1 MPSLRRFRP
10 LYGVCRR
17 AQIGCFPLSR
27 KLATL
32 NAVESTYGVSRL
44 EILPGIHTLPSV
56 KWSRAYLIEGDTLAL
71 VDAGLP
77 WSARNILKY
86 IRKIGRE
93 QEELSHLLVTHAHPD
108 HIGSA
113 SSVAKKTGARVI
125 AHRADTK
132 LRGNG
137 ASLNYMGVFGSL
149 PVPLP
154 FFERTP
160 VATLVDEG
168 DVLPIAGGI
177 RVIHTPGHTPG
188 SVCFLEEGT
197 GSLFSGD
204 TIFSDG
210 ERVSRSVPFPGYDAE
225 AYRTSLARL
234 ATLDFDAI
242 CGGHGA
248 PLKSGGAGKLQELLE
263 ARPELPTWRQF
274 FRSIPRRI
282 KKSQSMT
289 GEEI

>member
-1 MPSLRRFRP
+1 M
-10 LYGVCRR
+10 
-17 AQIGCFPLSR
+17 
-27 KLATL
+27 
-32 NAVESTYGVSRL
+32 
-44 EILPGIHTLPSV
+44 EILPGIHTLPSI

-71 VDAGLP
+71 VEAGPL

-86 IRKIGRE
+86 IRKIDRGA
-93 QEELSHLLVTHAHPD
+93 EELSHLLATHAHPD

-113 SSVAKKTGARVI
+113 ISVAKKTGARVI

-132 LRGNG
+132 RRGNG

-149 PVPLP
+149 PVQLP

-160 VATLVDEG
+160 VSTLVDEG

-263 ARPELPTWRQF
+263 ARPELPIWRQF

>member
-1 MPSLRRFRP
+1 M
-10 LYGVCRR
+10 
-17 AQIGCFPLSR
+17 
-27 KLATL
+27 
-32 NAVESTYGVSRL
+32 
-44 EILPGIHTLPSV
+44 EILPGIHALPNV
-56 KWSRAYLIEGDTLAL
+56 KWSRPYLIEGDTLAL

-77 WSARNILKY
+77 WSAGNILKY
-86 IRKIGRE
+86 IREIGRE
-93 QEELSHLLVTHAHPD
+93 PEELSHLLVTHAHPD

-125 AHRADTK
+125 AHQADTK
-132 LRGNG
+132 RRGNG

-282 KKSQSMT
+282 KRSQSMT